1 MFSAHLS
8 HPFCILEV
16 QRECLSQL
24 HILSVH
30 TPGLLVQVLDCH
42 VMGLL
47 GQASHLSIGL
57 FLESVLQG
65 GERRGGVGR
74 GGEKRQRGEQR
85 KDEGIRKNGV
95 VRMIKLGKG
104 TQKWLQGT

>member
-47 GQASHLSIGL
+47 GQTSHLSIGL

-65 GERRGGVGR
+65 GERRGGGEGR
-74 GGEKRQRGEQR
+74 GGVERQKEESRG
-85 KDEGIRKNGV
+85 
-95 VRMIKLGKG
+95 KLRG
-104 TQKWLQGT
+104 

>member
-1 MFSAHLS
+1 MLSAHLS

-16 QRECLSQL
+16 QREGLSQL

-30 TPGLLVQVLDCH
+30 TPCLLVQVLDRH

-47 GQASHLSIGL
+47 GQASHLSIGF

-65 GERRGGVGR
+65 GE
-74 GGEKRQRGEQR
+74 Q
-85 KDEGIRKNGV
+85 
-95 VRMIKLGKG
+95 
-104 TQKWLQGT
+104 

>member
-65 GERRGGVGR
+65 GDRRKGGERSGEGRRGKERRA
-74 GGEKRQRGEQR
+74 EES
-85 KDEGIRKNGV
+85 
-95 VRMIKLGKG
+95 
-104 TQKWLQGT
+104 